1 MQPLSAS
8 MGVPAEAGSIGNLDP
23 VTVVAGNAGI
33 ERLTKRSIRCTA
45 ITFGCGKVQ
54 GIELLA
60 HATTHL
66 AKAGRLAL
74 TQALGWSL
82 PAPGP
87 LRLRCGADL
96 RPVVGRHR

>member
-1 MQPLSAS
+1 MRPLSAS

-33 ERLTKRSIRCTA
+33 ERLTKRSIRRTA

-60 HATTHL
+60 HSAAHL
-66 AKAGRLAL
+66 AKAGRLPFP
-74 TQALGWSL
+74 QALWWLLS
-82 PAPGP
+82 APVA
-87 LRLRCGADL
+87 LRLRGGADL
-96 RPVVGRHR
+96 HPVVGRHR

>member
-33 ERLTKRSIRCTA
+33 ERLTKRSIRSTA

-54 GIELLA
+54 AVELLA
-60 HATTHL
+60 QAAAHL
-66 AKAGRLAL
+66 AEAGGL
-74 TQALGWSL
+74 TFT
-82 PAPGP
+82 
-87 LRLRCGADL
+87 
-96 RPVVGRHR
+96 